1 MLSSLYPGRKSYN
14 TTPTILFFKSRVT
27 VGIIMLA
34 LAVIILEKDLWWA
47 AASVTSGIC
56 VEEWSCWVREKGVL
70 SLRKWCP
77 AGLGGWTS
85 FIPAWS

>member
-34 LAVIILEKDLWWA
+34 LAVIILEKDLWWLWKSGA
-47 AASVTSGIC
+47 AGSERRVCSASGNGAQQV
-56 VEEWSCWVREKGVL
+56 
-70 SLRKWCP
+70 
-77 AGLGGWTS
+77 
-85 FIPAWS
+85 